1 MIPTPAPPRR
11 RLRLSRLA
19 TYTAL
24 ILGSLAFLA
33 PFFWQIRSSLLP
45 LADVFAYPPIWLP
58 QDPLW
63 SNYVEIFSIIPF
75 ATYYTNTLVLV
86 AINIVGTLISNICIA
101 FALARIPFKGRKT
114 LFALSIGTLMLPT
127 AVTMI
132 PTYIEWGWLGGLNSF
147 LPLTVPSFFGN
158 AFFIFLLV
166 QFFRGIPKE
175 FDEAAFVDGA
185 SYPQILVRLILPMAQ
200 PALAVVVIFTFLNTW
215 NDFMGPLL
223 YLNDSNLFTLAL
235 GLKSLLS
242 SYNSYWHLLMAAST
256 LVVIPLIVVFF
267 FAQKSFVE
275 GLTAGGLKG

>member
-1 MIPTPAPPRR
+1 VSLNRRVLPRI
-11 RLRLSRLA
+11 A

-24 ILGSLAFLA
+24 VLGSLAFLA

-45 LADVFAYPPIWLP
+45 LADIFAYPPIWLP
-58 QDPLW
+58 KEPLW
-63 SNYVEIFSIIPF
+63 SNYLEVFTIIPF
-75 ATYYTNTLVLV
+75 ATYYGNTLFLV
-86 AINIVGTLISNICIA
+86 AINIVGSLLANTCIA
-101 FALARIPFKGRKT
+101 FALARIPFRGRKT

-147 LPLTVPSFFGN
+147 WPLTVPTFFGN

-185 SYPQILVRLILPMAQ
+185 SYPQILVKLIVPMAQ

-223 YLNDSNLFTLAL
+223 YLNDSQLFTLAL

-242 SYNSYWHLLMAAST
+242 SYNSYWHLLMAAAT

>member
-1 MIPTPAPPRR
+1 M
-11 RLRLSRLA
+11 
-19 TYTAL
+19 AL

-45 LADVFAYPPIWLP
+45 LADVFAYPPVWLP
-58 QDPLW
+58 EEPLW

-75 ATYYTNTLVLV
+75 ATYYGNTLLLV
-86 AINIVGTLISNICIA
+86 AINIVGTLISNTCIA

-185 SYPQILVRLILPMAQ
+185 SYPQILVKLILPMAR

-275 GLTAGGLKG
+275 GLTAGGLKGCTASSTLTPPKELFS

>member
-1 MIPTPAPPRR
+1 MKWAKVLPR
-11 RLRLSRLA
+11 A
-19 TYTAL
+19 AVWTAL
-24 ILGSLAFLA
+24 VLGSLAFLA
-33 PFFWQIRSSLLP
+33 PFLWQIRSSLLP
-45 LADVFAYPPIWLP
+45 MAAVFSYPPIWVP
-58 QDPLW
+58 SEPRWQ
-63 SNYVEIFSIIPF
+63 NYVEIFSIIPF
-75 ATYYTNTLVLV
+75 ATYYANTLFLV
-86 AINIVGTLISNICIA
+86 AVNIVGTLISNACIA

-114 LFALSIGTLMLPT
+114 LFALSLGTLMLPT

-132 PTYIEWGWLGGLNSF
+132 PTYIEWSWLGGLNSF
-147 LPLTVPSFFGN
+147 WPLTVPAFFGN

-185 SYPQILVRLILPMAQ
+185 SYPQILVRLILPMAA

-223 YLNDSNLFTLAL
+223 YLNDSGLFTLAL

-242 SYNSYWHLLMAAST
+242 SYNSYWHLLMAAAT
-256 LVVIPLIVVFF
+256 LVVLPLIVVFF

>member
-1 MIPTPAPPRR
+1 MSLKPRVVPR
-11 RLRLSRLA
+11 IA

-24 ILGSLAFLA
+24 VLGSLAFLA

-45 LADVFAYPPIWLP
+45 LQSVFAYPPIWWP
-58 QDPLW
+58 EEPLW
-63 SNYVEIFSIIPF
+63 TNYVDIFSIIAF
-75 ATYYTNTLVLV
+75 ATYYGNTLFLV
-86 AINIVGTLISNICIA
+86 AVNIVGTLVSNTCIA

-147 LPLTVPSFFGN
+147 LPLMVPSFFGN

-185 SYPQILVRLILPMAQ
+185 SYPQILLRVLLPMAR

-256 LVVIPLIVVFF
+256 LVVIPLILVFF